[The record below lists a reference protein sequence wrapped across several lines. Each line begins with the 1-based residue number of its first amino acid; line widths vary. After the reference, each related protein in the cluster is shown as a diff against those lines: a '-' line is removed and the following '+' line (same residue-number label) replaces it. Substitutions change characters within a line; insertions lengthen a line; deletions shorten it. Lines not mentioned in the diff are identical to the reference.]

1 MNIHWKRLHLPAVA
15 LAVAL
20 MAGSAAPAR
29 AFDYTGTYLAPKFVY
44 GLQVTDSTKQSG
56 TLNYSWDSST
66 KSVFGGGLALG
77 YNWDPIYSCPV
88 RLEVEYLAFG
98 NKTSDKSGPFGN
110 GERLEYSQRIGVQS
124 LMFNAYWDIKNSTRW
139 TPYLSAGLG
148 MGFLSMK
155 AGNTLYD
162 AAGNP
167 SLALGTGSNNRT
179 RFAWN
184 VGAGVAFTI
193 NERLALDLGYR
204 YADYG
209 RAKSDTASTGTY
221 TLTGRSDVTMHQ
233 FLLSA
238 RISF

>member
-1 MNIHWKRLHLPAVA
+1 MNIHWKRLYLPALA
-15 LAVAL
+15 LAAAL

-29 AFDYTGTYLAPKFVY
+29 AFDYTGIYLAPKFVY
-44 GLQVTDSTKQSG
+44 GLQVTDSTQQNGS
-56 TLNYSWDSST
+56 LNHGWDSST
-66 KSVFGGGLALG
+66 KSVFGGGVALG
-77 YNWDPIYSCPV
+77 YNWDPIYNYPV

-98 NKTSDKSGPFGN
+98 NKKSEKSGLLGN
-110 GERLEYSQRIGVQS
+110 GERLDYSQRVGVQS

-155 AGNTLYD
+155 AGNHLYN
-162 AAGNP
+162 AAGAQIG
-167 SLALGTGSNNRT
+167 ALSTGYGDRT

-184 VGAGVAFTI
+184 VGAGVAFTV

-209 RAKSDTASTGTY
+209 RAKSETASTGAY
-221 TLTGRSDVTMHQ
+221 TLMSRSDVTMHQ

>member
-20 MAGSAAPAR
+20 AVGSAAPAK
-29 AFDYTGTYLAPKFVY
+29 AFDYTGIYLAPKFVY
-44 GLQVTDSTKQSG
+44 GLQVTDSNQQSG
-56 TLNYSWDSST
+56 TVNYGWGDST
-66 KSVFGGGLALG
+66 KSVFGGGVALG
-77 YNWDPIYSCPV
+77 YNWDPLYNCPV
-88 RLEVEYLAFG
+88 RLEAEYLAFG
-98 NKTSDKSGPFGN
+98 RKTSDKSGLLGT
-110 GERLEYSQRIGVQS
+110 GERLDYSQRIGVQS

-155 AGNTLYD
+155 SGNRLYD

-167 SLALGTGSNNRT
+167 ILALGTGSNNRT

-184 VGAGVAFTI
+184 AGAGVAFAV

-209 RAKSDTASTGTY
+209 RARSDTAFTDTY
-221 TLTGRSDVTMHQ
+221 TLASHSDVTMHQ